1 MARPRFTG
9 QGFTN
14 PIDSLGLNAESRHRA
29 MPPISNA
36 FMSNEASY
44 QPSMP
49 TQTPVIFESKG
60 RATLGFFGRIAGG
73 VRKFAGKVT
82 GRVGSK
88 GAGKAGVKDIVGEGV
103 EEGLE
108 TAGEKALL
116 KESMKA
122 QNKALLKQTKNPLT
136 NTMVK
141 VGGGVLVAGYGINV
155 LGAPLV
161 ENLTGAN
168 CGDKAIDA
176 GYEEGTDEYSQYVED
191 CQGDATTKVLMT
203 GVAVLGVV
211 GLIGF
216 ILLRPKK
223 SAE

>member
-14 PIDSLGLNAESRHRA
+14 PLDSLGLNAESRHRA

-44 QPSMP
+44 QPSMSY
-49 TQTPVIFESKG
+49 QTPVIFESKG
-60 RATLGFFGRIAGG
+60 KATLGFFGRVAGS

-103 EEGLE
+103 E

-116 KESMKA
+116 KESIKA
-122 QNKALLKQTKNPLT
+122 QNKALLKRTPNPLT

-161 ENLTGAN
+161 EDLTGAN
-168 CGDKAIDA
+168 CGEKAIDA

-191 CQGDATTKVLMT
+191 CQGDAMTKVFMT

-211 GLIGF
+211 GLVGF

>member
-1 MARPRFTG
+1 MARSRFTG

-36 FMSNEASY
+36 FMSNEAFHAEN
-44 QPSMP
+44 
-49 TQTPVIFESKG
+49 V
-60 RATLGFFGRIAGG
+60 
-73 VRKFAGKVT
+73 KVFNT
-82 GRVGSK
+82 IRGE
-88 GAGKAGVKDIVGEGV
+88 IVGEGTEAV
-103 EEGLE
+103 VKKTFLNRISFGLIGKGGKRKTVSEIVGEGTEEALEEGVE
-108 TAGEKALL
+108 TAAEKAARKKLLDAQTKALL
-116 KESMKA
+116 KG
-122 QNKALLKQTKNPLT
+122 TKNPLT
-136 NTMVK
+136 NTIVK
-141 VGGGVLVAGYGINV
+141 VGGVVLVAGYGINV

-161 ENLTGAN
+161 ENITGAN
-168 CGDKAIDA
+168 CGEKAIDA
-176 GYEEGTDEYSQYVED
+176 GYEEGTDDYSQYVED

-223 SAE
+223 SE

>member
-1 MARPRFTG
+1 MARSRFTG

-36 FMSNEASY
+36 FMSNEAFHAENVKEFNSVVTR
-44 QPSMP
+44 Q
-49 TQTPVIFESKG
+49 VIKRKG
-60 RATLGFFGRIAGG
+60 KKTLLNRFTFGLLGKGG
-73 VRKFAGKVT
+73 KKKTV
-82 GRVGSK
+82 SE
-88 GAGKAGVKDIVGEGV
+88 IVGEGTEEAL
-103 EEGLE
+103 EEGVE
-108 TAGEKALL
+108 TAAEKAAKKKLLDAQTKVLL
-116 KESMKA
+116 KEA
-122 QNKALLKQTKNPLT
+122 KNPLT

-141 VGGGVLVAGYGINV
+141 VGGVVLVAGYGINV

-161 ENLTGAN
+161 ENITGAN
-168 CGDKAIDA
+168 CGEKAIDA
-176 GYEEGTDEYSQYVED
+176 GYEEGTDDYSQYVED

-223 SAE
+223 SE

>member
-36 FMSNEASY
+36 FMSNEAFHAENVKEFKSSVVTR
-44 QPSMP
+44 Q
-49 TQTPVIFESKG
+49 VIKRKAKKSLLNRF
-60 RATLGFFGRIAGG
+60 TLGLLGKGG
-73 VRKFAGKVT
+73 KKKTV
-82 GRVGSK
+82 SE
-88 GAGKAGVKDIVGEGV
+88 IVGEGTEEAL
-103 EEGLE
+103 EEGVE
-108 TAGEKALL
+108 TAAEKAAKKKLLDAQTKVLL
-116 KESMKA
+116 KEA
-122 QNKALLKQTKNPLT
+122 KNPLT

-141 VGGGVLVAGYGINV
+141 VGGVVLVAGYGINV

-161 ENLTGAN
+161 ENITGAN
-168 CGDKAIDA
+168 CGEKAIDA
-176 GYEEGTDEYSQYVED
+176 GYEEGTDDYSQYVED

-223 SAE
+223 SE